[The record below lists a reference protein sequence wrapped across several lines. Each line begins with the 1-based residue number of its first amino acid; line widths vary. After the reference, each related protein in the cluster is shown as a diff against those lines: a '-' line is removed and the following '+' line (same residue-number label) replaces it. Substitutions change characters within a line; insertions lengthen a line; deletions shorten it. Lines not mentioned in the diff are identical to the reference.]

1 VKPTGFLD
9 YVKAAFHLRPR
20 IPGLGHVPANYLGL
34 AAFAVLGL
42 ANPGF
47 WFLGAAL
54 EMGYLVT
61 LGTHPRFQRLVQ
73 GWSAQEEK
81 KTAQM
86 RREELLYRID
96 PSSRRRYLDLENRCE
111 WILAG
116 GAPTMPDA
124 PSPPSPIGRHEFDQ
138 LLALFYRLLGAR
150 EMLLRDARQPGLRKD
165 LQLQRDRIASRL
177 KNDAPEEQLKK
188 TLEATR
194 ALLERRIQILDTAD
208 AKLQHVEAELD
219 RIEQQVALIAQE
231 SSSALRDPDALT
243 RRIDAMTEGLG
254 EATKWIRDLQ
264 GPLAEAE
271 AAGMDA
277 PPPPRK
283 QAETTGA

>member
-1 VKPTGFLD
+1 VNPPGFLD

-20 IPGLGHVPANYLGL
+20 IPGLGHVPVNYLAL
-34 AAFAVLGL
+34 AGFAVLGL

-73 GWSAQEEK
+73 GW
-81 KTAQM
+81 TAMAERKSSEAKRQ
-86 RREELLYRID
+86 ELLYRLD
-96 PSSRRRYLDLENRCE
+96 PSSRRRYLDLETRCE

-116 GAPTMPDA
+116 GEAPLAGESVKGPL
-124 PSPPSPIGRHEFDQ
+124 GRHDFDQ
-138 LLALFYRLLGAR
+138 LLALFYRLLVAR
-150 EMLLRDARQPGLRKD
+150 EMLVRDARQPGLRKD
-165 LQLQRDRIASRL
+165 LQQQHDRLVQRL
-177 KNDAPEEQLKK
+177 KQEGLEEQLKK
-188 TLEATR
+188 TLDATR
-194 ALLERRIQILDTAD
+194 GLLERRIQILETAD

-231 SSSALRDPDALT
+231 SSSALRDPDALS

-264 GPLAEAE
+264 SPLAEAE
-271 AAGMDA
+271 AGMDA

>member
-20 IPGLGHVPANYLGL
+20 IPGLGHVPANYLAL
-34 AAFAVLGL
+34 AGFMVLGL

-73 GWSAQEEK
+73 GWGAQEDQ
-81 KTAQM
+81 KTAQAK
-86 RREELLYRID
+86 REDLLYRLD
-96 PSSRRRYLDLENRCE
+96 PSDRRRYLDLENRCE

-116 GAPTMPDA
+116 GAPSMPDA
-124 PSPPSPIGRHEFDQ
+124 PPVSGPFVRHDFDQ
-138 LLALFYRLLGAR
+138 LLALHYRLLIAQ

-165 LQLQRDRIASRL
+165 LQQQHDRLAARL
-177 KNDAPEEQLKK
+177 KEKALDDQLRR
-188 TLEATR
+188 TLEATHG
-194 ALLERRIQILDTAD
+194 LLERRIQILETAD

-231 SSSALRDPDALT
+231 SSSALRDPDALSK
-243 RRIDAMTEGLG
+243 RIDAMTEGLG

-271 AAGMDA
+271 AGMDTA
-277 PPPPRK
+277 PPPR

>member
-1 VKPTGFLD
+1 VKPSGFLD

-20 IPGLGHVPANYLGL
+20 VPGLGHVPVNYLAL
-34 AAFAVLGL
+34 AGFAVLGL

-73 GWSAQEEK
+73 GWSALEER
-81 KTAQM
+81 KTAQAK
-86 RREELLYRID
+86 REELLYRLD
-96 PSSRRRYLDLENRCE
+96 APDRRRYLDLENRCE

-116 GAPTMPDA
+116 GTPSMPDA
-124 PSPPSPIGRHEFDQ
+124 PPVQGPLGRHDFD
-138 LLALFYRLLGAR
+138 LLLSLFYRLLIAR

-165 LQLQRDRIASRL
+165 LQQQRDRIAARL
-177 KNDAPEEQLKK
+177 KSESLEDQLRK

-194 ALLERRIQILDTAD
+194 GLLERRIQILDTAD

-219 RIEQQVALIAQE
+219 RIDQQVALIAQE
-231 SSSALRDPDALT
+231 SSSALRDPDALSK
-243 RRIDAMTEGLG
+243 RIDAMTEGLG

-271 AAGMDA
+271 AGMDAA
-277 PPPPRK
+277 PPPPAART
-283 QAETTGA
+283 ETTGA